1 MRLLYFINDITL
13 NGGIERIVIDKI
25 NFLAGLDSFHVSL
38 AYYGTKHDIPFFAI
52 DDRVSLIPMGEQS
65 TGSSFILKICSYI
78 RLSRK
83 VKVIIDDV
91 HPDVIVNANTIL
103 VSWLLP
109 FIKRNIPKVV
119 ELHFSYE
126 GLQIIN
132 GELYGKNWLKKDFNH
147 LLRKWGYPKY
157 DRCVLLTNDDL
168 KAWRFKNAIV
178 ISNFTNIIPSECQ
191 YNSDSKTVVNMGRL
205 APQKNQKMLVEAWNR
220 VYRQFPDWRLEI
232 WGDGSL
238 KTDLENQ
245 IQSAGLEHVVKLMG
259 VSADVT
265 EVYRRASFFV
275 LSSRYEGQPLVMIEA
290 LQCGLPC
297 VCTAVNGVK
306 ETIINGY
313 NGCLVDEMTP
323 AALAESIIGMIG
335 STCREEMSRNAIES
349 SKRFDKEV
357 VMKQWEDLFKMVAQQ
372 RGCS

>member
-13 NGGIERIVIDKI
+13 NGGIERIVINKI
-25 NFLAGLDSFHVSL
+25 NYLAEQGGYSVSL
-38 AYYGTKHDIPFFAI
+38 SYYGTKSDVPFFEI
-52 DDRVSLIPMGEQS
+52 SSKVGLFPLGKNN
-65 TGSSFILKICSYI
+65 TGSSFLKKVLSSFRLTVLI
-78 RLSRK
+78 RKTIRTA
-83 VKVIIDDV
+83 D
-91 HPDVIVNANTIL
+91 PDIVVNANAVMI
-103 VSWLLP
+103 SWLLP

-205 APQKNQKMLVEAWNR
+205 APPKNQKMLVEAWNR

-323 AALAESIIGMIG
+323 EALAESIIGMIG

-357 VMKQWEDLFKMVAQQ
+357 VMKQWEDLFKMVVQQ